1 MIKRAL
7 ALVVVCAF
15 IASCSGQN
23 GGTAQEKLGDVEQ
36 ENALTNTALRSF
48 TVPSG
53 AASVTLVANGGLSE
67 TDMDISYLK
76 GPDGYVYVTEP
87 WNDADNGGLSQSL
100 GYSTVALTIPN
111 ANYSAPL
118 SGVWEY
124 KIGCERCQNVTE
136 TFLYKTGVG
145 SNLKVNVILV
155 SQPDISSAGD
165 PNLQEVINEFR
176 SEYAANGFGVA
187 DIQYWTI
194 TSGASSISTSDGNGN
209 GQYDG
214 MDQLFSEV
222 TPGLPEGYINVF
234 FVRAIGSAGILG
246 ISGGI
251 PGPPINGTPHSGV
264 IVSTLGGLSG
274 LSSAD
279 RRMQGNTMAHEMGH
293 YYGLFHTTESS
304 GNRFDPI
311 SDTPQCG
318 RSKDSNGD
326 GKMSP
331 AECAGDDGDNLMF
344 WQAPVSGLQT
354 RLSLGQQYVLERAA
368 NIY

>member
-1 MIKRAL
+1 MIKKAL
-7 ALVVVCAF
+7 ALVAVCAF
-15 IASCSGQN
+15 LASCSGQN
-23 GGTAQEKLGDVEQ
+23 GETAKADVGDAGQ
-36 ENALTNTALRSF
+36 ENALTNSTIKSF
-48 TVPSG
+48 TIPSG
-53 AASVTLVANGGLSE
+53 AASVTLIADGGMSE
-67 TDMDISYLK
+67 TDMDISFLK

-87 WNDADNGGLSQSL
+87 WNDSDNGGLSQKL
-100 GYSTVALTIPN
+100 GDSTVALTIPN
-111 ANYSAPL
+111 ANYAAPL

-124 KIGCERCQNVTE
+124 KTGCEKCPGVAE
-136 TFLYKTGVG
+136 TILYKIGVG
-145 SNLKVNVILV
+145 SNLKVNVVLV
-155 SQPDISSAGD
+155 AQPEISAASD
-165 PNLQEVINEFR
+165 PDLREVINEFI
-176 SEYAANGFGVA
+176 SEFAANGFYVG
-187 DIQYWTI
+187 DIQFWALDDGPST
-194 TSGASSISTSDGNGN
+194 ISTADGNGN

-214 MDQLFSEV
+214 MDQLFREV
-222 TPGLPEGYINVF
+222 TAGLPEGYINVF

-246 ISGGI
+246 IAGGI

-279 RRMQGNTMAHEMGH
+279 KRMQGNTMAHEMGH
-293 YYGLFHTTESS
+293 FYGLFHTTESS

-311 SDTPQCG
+311 SDTPECG
-318 RSKDSNGD
+318 RSNDSNGD

-331 AECAGDDGDNLMF
+331 AECAGADGDNLMF